1 VKAAKVDK
9 RKANHHDSD
18 TKSDGTVEDGSDE
31 DNDPEEEAIWKVRL
45 TGSVKPVLLIEPIQA
60 MKASLP
66 KAEEDEYDEDDE
78 DVDDEDDVNDEDD
91 SRANHSI
98 RDSESDEHAS
108 SDTDTDTEEDE
119 KASSDDEDGINI
131 NWEFD
136 GVGFSDVDG
145 SVNPDPL
152 RTPVE
157 TYNV

>member
-1 VKAAKVDK
+1 MDK

-66 KAEEDEYDEDDE
+66 KAEEDEDDE
-78 DVDDEDDVNDEDD
+78 DVDDEDDSGAD
-91 SRANHSI
+91 HSI

-108 SDTDTDTEEDE
+108 SDTDTEEDE
-119 KASSDDEDGINI
+119 KASSDAEDGINI

>member
-9 RKANHHDSD
+9 RKVNHHDSD
-18 TKSDGTVEDGSDE
+18 TKSDQTVEEGSDG

-66 KAEEDEYDEDDE
+66 KAEEDEDDEDDE
-78 DVDDEDDVNDEDD
+78 DVDDDDDVDDEDD
-91 SRANHSI
+91 SRADHSI
-98 RDSESDEHAS
+98 QGSEFDNHAAS
-108 SDTDTDTEEDE
+108 DTDTEEDE
-119 KASSDDEDGINI
+119 EASSDAEDGINI

-157 TYNV
+157 TYSV

>member
-1 VKAAKVDK
+1 MDK

-66 KAEEDEYDEDDE
+66 KAEEDEYDEYDE

-108 SDTDTDTEEDE
+108 SDTDTEEDE

>member
-66 KAEEDEYDEDDE
+66 KAEEDEYDEYDE

-108 SDTDTDTEEDE
+108 SDTDTEEDE